1 MSLQDVYKKF
11 KDEVE
16 FITVYVREAHPSDK
30 WWLGETRT
38 QRAIMDLTDARVR
51 TDISDPETLAE
62 RRVVAD
68 ACQKTLLGG
77 EVPLYVD
84 TIDDHVST
92 LYTGKPTRIYLIG
105 RDGRVVYNPGIGPFG
120 FNPKHLG
127 NEIEAYLAGGA

>member
-1 MSLQDVYKKF
+1 MSLKDVYRKYS
-11 KDEVE
+11 DQVE
-16 FITVYVREAHPSDK
+16 FITIYVREAHPSDK

-38 QRAIMDLTDARVR
+38 QRAMMDLTDARVR
-51 TDISDPETLAE
+51 TDINDPTTMAE

-68 ACQKTLLGG
+68 ACQKTLLDG

-84 TIDDHVST
+84 TIDDRVST
-92 LYTGKPTRIYLIG
+92 MYTGKPTRIYLIG

-127 NEIEAYLAGGA
+127 NEIADYLENGA

>member
-1 MSLQDVYKKF
+1 MSLQNVYKKF

-68 ACQKTLLGG
+68 ACHKTLLGG